1 MFKLERKINDND
13 FYEVMLSPFKSHEK
27 ILSYRSKYDR
37 YFPSQ
42 KLTYKITNL
51 ETGQKTVIRY

>member
-1 MFKLERKINDND
+1 MFKLERKINDNA
-13 FYEVMLSPFKSHEK
+13 FYEVMLSPFKSHED
-27 ILSYRSKYDR
+27 IISYRSKYDQ

-42 KLTYKITNL
+42 RLTYKITNL